1 MDDRALR
8 HLTSKLEELRADQA
22 AFIAQGRAADFAEY
36 RYTCGVI
43 RGLSLAEQLC
53 NDLVQRLET
62 DDDD

>member
-1 MDDRALR
+1 MDDRVLK
-8 HLTSKLEELRADQA
+8 HLISKLEELREDQA
-22 AFIAQGRAADFAEY
+22 AFVAQGRAADFAEY
-36 RYTCGVI
+36 RHTCGVI